1 MMKLNE
7 ILDVDDS
14 LPSSQTSPLT
24 LVVAPP
30 DVSVCANN
38 TVRDDAQDA
47 RTNVRRLIAQGSV
60 AITEL
65 LQVARDLKTPR
76 TYEVIAN
83 MLQTLS
89 DLNHDLLA
97 VHQQEMAM
105 VEPEPPA
112 PVGNVTIEQAVFV
125 GSTSDLQ
132 EMIRLK
138 REEKKRAV
146 EVKG

>member
-1 MMKLNE
+1 MKLNE
-7 ILDVDDS
+7 ILDVDEV
-14 LPSSQTSPLT
+14 LPSSQTSTQL
-24 LVVAPP
+24 LVVEPP
-30 DVSVCANN
+30 DVSPLANN
-38 TVRDDAQDA
+38 TVRDDAHEA
-47 RTNVRRLIAQGSV
+47 RNNVRRLIAQGSV

-76 TYEVIAN
+76 TYEVVAN

-97 VHQQEMAM
+97 VHQQEMTM
-105 VEPEPPA
+105 VEPEAA
-112 PVGNVTIEQAVFV
+112 PMGPVTIEQAVFV

-138 REEKKRAV
+138 REQKKRPT